1 MFRNARAE
9 RETVSP
15 EVADAMA
22 EVFLSASHALVNDGL
37 AHTAAYAENGQY
49 ILMEI
54 RSCLKNAASLCYFN
68 KMAIAAM

>member
-1 MFRNARAE
+1 
-9 RETVSP
+9 
-15 EVADAMA
+15 MA

-54 RSCLKNAASLCYFN
+54 QNEVDFR
-68 KMAIAAM
+68 AMEARFLTLA